1 MLSRNL
7 NLSLNR
13 NKVLDLN
20 GNKVINAADH
30 VIIGRTQPKY
40 IFGTYT
46 PRQPRA
52 LHELKGR
59 GGARFH

>member
-7 NLSLNR
+7 NLLLNR
-13 NKVLDLN
+13 
-20 GNKVINAADH
+20 NKVINAADR